1 MPFAYDMPKTKL
13 QINGKRMGKN
23 ILGKWEFLPNLK
35 KQKIPH
41 EIGKN
46 AVHIDKRNNFQIRF
60 KNEDF

>member
-1 MPFAYDMPKTKL
+1 MRVPSKSEKA
-13 QINGKRMGKN
+13 KN
-23 ILGKWEFLPNLK
+23 
-35 KQKIPH
+35 PH